1 MATTFE
7 KKALLT
13 GIGNGFFQ
21 VMKTEETPTTA
32 PVYDEKVFEVPSLDK
47 LKRNLSINQ
56 KTYTYLVHYIV
67 C

>member
-32 PVYDEKVFEVPSLDK
+32 PVYDEKVFEVPSL
-47 LKRNLSINQ
+47 IN
-56 KTYTYLVHYIV
+56 
-67 C
+67 

>member
-21 VMKTEETPTTA
+21 VMFMMRK
-32 PVYDEKVFEVPSLDK
+32 Y
-47 LKRNLSINQ
+47 LKYRHWIN
-56 KTYTYLVHYIV
+56 
-67 C
+67 

>member
-21 VMKTEETPTTA
+21 VMKTEDTNNCTC
-32 PVYDEKVFEVPSLDK
+32 L
-47 LKRNLSINQ
+47 
-56 KTYTYLVHYIV
+56 
-67 C
+67 